1 MEEGEIIRIAGRDV
15 RVTRP
20 QKVLFPEDGITKRD
34 LIAYYERI
42 APWILPHLQGRPL
55 ALERYPDG
63 IARPGFFQKAA
74 SAYYPDWIKT
84 VVVKKTGGTVQ
95 HVICDDTATV
105 VYLANQACVTPHL
118 WLSRAEKLDR
128 PDQLVFD
135 LDPGT
140 NNFEAVKATARS
152 LKQLLDWL
160 DLPAYLKT
168 TGSRGLHVIVPLK
181 PAETFESVR
190 SFARSC
196 ARLVVS
202 QAPAQ
207 RTMEERKNARGERV
221 FVDTNR
227 NAYAQLIAPAYAVR
241 ARRGAPV
248 STPIDWSEL
257 AANDLRP
264 DGVTIQNIFSRLKRT
279 EDPWKNFWL
288 QVASL
293 DEARRKLKSA

>member
-1 MEEGEIIRIAGRDV
+1 MSV
-15 RVTRP
+15 S
-20 QKVLFPEDGITKRD
+20 
-34 LIAYYERI
+34 
-42 APWILPHLQGRPL
+42 
-55 ALERYPDG
+55 
-63 IARPGFFQKAA
+63 RPGFCRIFKADRWRWNGIRTELPAPVFFQKAA
-74 SAYYPDWIKT
+74 PAYYPDWIKT
-84 VVVKKTGGTVQ
+84 VVVKKTGGTVR

-160 DLPAYLKT
+160 GLPAYLKT

-202 QAPAQ
+202 QAAAQ
-207 RTMEERKNARGERV
+207 RTMEQRINARGERV

-248 STPIDWSEL
+248 STPIDWSAL

-264 DGVTIQNIFSRLKRT
+264 DGVAIQNIFSRLKRT